1 MTIKEL
7 PILRAFTTGL
17 ESADALDP
25 VVDRVHDITTAV
37 PSGVRDVLHG
47 DPAGHTLHPAI
58 ILLPVGA
65 WIGSAILD
73 FVPGSKNASRA
84 LVGAG
89 VATILPAVVTGLAD
103 WSLLPE
109 KRQQRVGLVHAAS
122 NSVATSLYALSFLQ
136 RTRGKHGSGKVL
148 GLAGLAFVG
157 LSGYLG
163 GHLAYRQGA
172 SVEIEHGATARPTPG
187 A

>member
-1 MTIKEL
+1 MKEL
-7 PILRAFTTGL
+7 PILRAFTSGL
-17 ESADALDP
+17 ENADALDP
-25 VVDRVHDITTAV
+25 VVDQVHAV
-37 PSGVRDVLHG
+37 AISVPRPVRSVLHG

-73 FVPGSKNASRA
+73 FVPGSHKASRA

-89 VATILPAVVTGLAD
+89 VATILPAVATGLAD
-103 WSLLPE
+103 WSLLPQ
-109 KRQQRVGLVHAAS
+109 KSQQRVGLVHAAS
-122 NSVATSLYALSFLQ
+122 NTIATTLYAASFVQ
-136 RTRGKHGSGKVL
+136 RTRGKHGSGKVF
-148 GLAGLAFVG
+148 GLMGLAFVG

-172 SVEIEHGATARPTPG
+172 SVEVDRD
-187 A
+187 

>member
-1 MTIKEL
+1 MEEL
-7 PILRAFTTGL
+7 PVLRAFTSGL
-17 ESADALDP
+17 EEAEALDP
-25 VVDRVHDITTAV
+25 VVRKVGELTSAV
-37 PSGVRDVLHG
+37 PRSVRDLLHG

-58 ILLPVGA
+58 VLVPVGA

-73 FVPGSKNASRA
+73 FVPGSEPASRA

-89 VATILPAVVTGLAD
+89 VLTVLPAVVTGLAD
-103 WSLLPE
+103 WSRLPQ

-122 NSVATSLYALSFLQ
+122 NTVATTLYALSFVQ
-136 RTRGKHGSGKVL
+136 RSRGRHGSGRLL
-148 GLAGLAFVG
+148 GLAGLGVVG

-172 SVEIEHGATARPTPG
+172 SVELESESVAAVATRAD
-187 A
+187 

>member
-1 MTIKEL
+1 MKEL
-7 PILRAFTTGL
+7 PILHAFTSGL
-17 ESADALDP
+17 ENADALDP
-25 VVDRVHDITTAV
+25 VVDTVRGAVTAV
-37 PSGVRDVLHG
+37 PRPVRDVLHG

-73 FVPGSKNASRA
+73 FLPGSKKASRA

-103 WSLLPE
+103 WSMLPN

-122 NSVATSLYALSFLQ
+122 NTVATTMYAVSFVQ
-136 RTRGKHGSGKVL
+136 RSRGKHGSGKL
-148 GLAGLAFVG
+148 FGLVGLAFVG
-157 LSGYLG
+157 VSGYLG

-172 SVEIEHGATARPTPG
+172 SMEVDRD
-187 A
+187 

>member
-1 MTIKEL
+1 MTIEEL

-17 ESADALDP
+17 ERAESLDP
-25 VVDRVHDITTAV
+25 VVDRVRDITAKA
-37 PSGVRDVLHG
+37 PGAVRDVLHG

-73 FVPGSKNASRA
+73 FVPGSKAASQV

-109 KRQQRVGLVHAAS
+109 KRQQRVGIVHAAS
-122 NSVATSLYALSFLQ
+122 NTVATTLYALSFVQ
-136 RTRGKHGSGKVL
+136 RARGKHGSGKAL

-172 SVEIEHGATARPTPG
+172 SVETLPSD
-187 A
+187 

>member
-1 MTIKEL
+1 MEEL
-7 PILRAFTTGL
+7 PVLRAFTSGL
-17 ESADALDP
+17 EEADALDP
-25 VVDRVHDITTAV
+25 VIDRVHTLTSAV
-37 PSGVRDVLHG
+37 PTGVRDVLHG

-73 FVPGSKNASRA
+73 FLPGSKAASQA

-109 KRQQRVGLVHAAS
+109 KRQQRVGIVHAAS
-122 NSVATSLYALSFLQ
+122 NTVATTLYALSFVQ
-136 RTRGKHGSGKVL
+136 RSRRKHGSGKVL
-148 GLAGLAFVG
+148 GLVGLAFVG

-172 SVEIEHGATARPTPG
+172 SVETGVAE
-187 A
+187 

>member
-1 MTIKEL
+1 MKEL
-7 PILRAFTTGL
+7 PILRAFTSGL
-17 ESADALDP
+17 ENADALDP
-25 VVDRVHDITTAV
+25 VVDTVHDVATAV
-37 PSGVRDVLHG
+37 PRPIRDLLHG

-73 FVPGSKNASRA
+73 FLPGSEKASRA

-89 VATILPAVVTGLAD
+89 VATILPAVATGLAD
-103 WSLLPE
+103 WSLLPD

-122 NSVATSLYALSFLQ
+122 NTVATTMYAVSFVQ
-136 RTRGKHGSGKVL
+136 RSRGKHGSGKVFGLIGL
-148 GLAGLAFVG
+148 GFVG

-172 SVEIEHGATARPTPG
+172 SVEIDRD
-187 A
+187 